1 MDWVALFC
9 SVDDFC
15 QQFEPAFNARLLH
28 DGGRKRRRECKL
40 ALSEM
45 LTIVIAFHLSH
56 FRDFKAY
63 YLYLQAN
70 HLDDFPNLISYNRFV
85 ELMPRLV
92 VPLSCYLQSRFG
104 TQTGIAFVDSTPIRV
119 CGNKRIERNRV
130 FASVAARG
138 CSTMGW
144 FFGFKLHLI
153 VNEIGELL
161 GVQLTPGNVDDR
173 KPVPGLTKRL
183 MGKLYGDKGYISQK
197 LFEELFD
204 RGLQLITTL
213 RKNMKPKLLP
223 LWDKLMLRKRSIIET
238 INDQLKNISQIE
250 HTRHRSICGFMVNLL
265 SGLIAYTH
273 QPNKPAVKWAQEEKN
288 LIHYN
293 QPNPLIT

>member
-15 QQFEPAFNARLLH
+15 QQFEPAFQARVLH
-28 DGGRKRRRECKL
+28 DGSRRRRRKCKL

-45 LTIVIAFHLSH
+45 LTIVIAFHLCH
-56 FRDFKAY
+56 FRDFKAFY
-63 YLYLQAN
+63 QYLHAY
-70 HLDDFPNLISYNRFV
+70 HLRDFANLISYHRFV

-92 VPLSCYLQSRFG
+92 VPLTSYLQTRYG
-104 TQTGIAFVDSTPIRV
+104 TQSGIAFVDSTAIGV
-119 CGNKRIERNRV
+119 SNNKRIQRNRV
-130 FASVAARG
+130 FAGIAALGR
-138 CSTMGW
+138 TTIGW
-144 FFGFKLHLI
+144 FFGFKLHLV

-173 KPVPGLTKRL
+173 QPVPGLTKRL
-183 MGKLYGDKGYISQK
+183 SGKLYGDKGYISQK

-204 RGLQLITTL
+204 RGLQLFTTL
-213 RKNMKPKLLP
+213 RGNMKPKLIP

-265 SGLIAYTH
+265 SGLVAYTH
-273 QPNKPAVKWAQEEKN
+273 QPKKPSIKWAKDEKGFLGQN
-288 LIHYN
+288 QNTKLIA
-293 QPNPLIT
+293 

>member
-9 SVDDFC
+9 GVDDFC
-15 QQFEPAFNARLLH
+15 QQFEPAMQTRVLH
-28 DGGRKRRRECKL
+28 DGIRRRRRKCKL

-56 FRDFKAY
+56 FRDFKAFY
-63 YLYLQAN
+63 MHLRAN
-70 HLDDFPNLISYNRFV
+70 HLHDFPELVSYSRFV

-104 TQTGIAFVDSTPIRV
+104 SQTGIAFVDSTPIRV
-119 CGNKRIERNRV
+119 CNNKRIERNRV
-130 FASVAARG
+130 FADAAARG
-138 CSTMGW
+138 RSTVGW
-144 FFGFKLHLI
+144 FFGFKLHLV
-153 VNEIGELL
+153 VNEVGELL

-173 KPVPGLTKRL
+173 KPVPGLTKRVS
-183 MGKLYGDKGYISQK
+183 GKLYGDKGYISQK
-197 LFEELFD
+197 LFGELFE

-213 RKNMKPKLLP
+213 RKNMKPRMLP

-250 HTRHRSICGFMVNLL
+250 HTRHRSIGGFMVNLL
-265 SGLIAYTH
+265 SGLVAYTH
-273 QPNKPAVKWAQEEKN
+273 QSKKPAIKWAENEMKGLFSDQN
-288 LIHYN
+288 FLIA
-293 QPNPLIT
+293 